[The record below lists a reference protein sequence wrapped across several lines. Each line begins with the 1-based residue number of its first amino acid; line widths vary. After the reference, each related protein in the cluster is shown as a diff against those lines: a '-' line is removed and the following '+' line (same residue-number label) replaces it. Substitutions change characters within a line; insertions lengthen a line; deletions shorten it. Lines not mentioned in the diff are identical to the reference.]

1 MWPSS
6 QFKCNIN
13 FKRSYG
19 CTEDN
24 YSQMTPNPS
33 GGHEVM
39 GIPTSFP
46 GTFLFSLIQ
55 TEISLSGSMD
65 ETPHDP
71 AGAAS
76 EEQPLQR

>member
-6 QFKCNIN
+6 QFKCNSN
-13 FKRSYG
+13 LKK
-19 CTEDN
+19 DN

-33 GGHEVM
+33 GGHEVL

-55 TEISLSGSMD
+55 TEISLSGSTD
-65 ETPHDP
+65 ETSHDP